1 MYLICS
7 GCTWPQP
14 LLALRGRGLQW
25 KGLRLFPLFLPSP
38 AVLWLDHAFPIVDS
52 TNDYTSYTYSTQ
64 HITVFCTSLYAGKD
78 LLQVLA
84 NGSETKPEV
93 MVGRG
98 SSRYLRLHFLYNRAL
113 LLCTV
118 SRHHCQLAIGCVNA

>member
-38 AVLWLDHAFPIVDS
+38 AVLWLDHAFPIVDL
-52 TNDYTSYTYSTQ
+52 TNEYTSCTLSIQ
-64 HITVFCTSLYAGKD
+64 HITVVSTSMFVSKD
-78 LLQVLA
+78 PL
-84 NGSETKPEV
+84 
-93 MVGRG
+93 
-98 SSRYLRLHFLYNRAL
+98 
-113 LLCTV
+113 
-118 SRHHCQLAIGCVNA
+118 